1 MTPPRILVVDND
13 RQMLALLR
21 RHLEQEGFG
30 VLEAAGGQE
39 AVAILQ
45 REDVDVVLTDLVMD
59 EVGGLEVL
67 EAAQRERPGAR
78 VLLMTAFAS
87 LETAIEA
94 LRHGAYDYLTKP
106 FKLAEATLAIR
117 RALDDRRLRQEN
129 ARLRA
134 AVERQYGF
142 ERLLGETPAMQAVLE
157 RVRAVADSDAP
168 VLLLGESGTGKEL
181 VAQALHWESA
191 RGAGPFVPVSCAAVP
206 ESLLESELFGHE
218 KGAFT
223 GADRKRAGLFAAA
236 HGGTLFLDEIGDL
249 QPGIQVKLLRVL
261 QDRAVR
267 PVGSTGEVR
276 VDFRLVSAT
285 NRDLAALVREG
296 KFREDLY
303 YRLAVIPVRL
313 PALRERAGDIP
324 LLASHFLERAARR
337 LGKRL
342 TGFTPDA
349 AAWMLGHSWPGNV
362 RELENAVERAAVLAR
377 GTEVMLA
384 DLRSD
389 MDSAPPTPPPLHPS
403 LEDLELQYIRRVLE
417 EVRGDKRAAA
427 KVLGVSVRTLQR
439 KVKDL

>member
-1 MTPPRILVVDND
+1 MTPPRVLVVDND
-13 RQMLALLR
+13 RQMVALLR
-21 RHLEQEGFG
+21 RHLEREGFG

-39 AVAILQ
+39 AVEILQ

-67 EAAQRERPGAR
+67 AAAQRERPGAR

-129 ARLRA
+129 ERLRA

-157 RVRAVADSDAP
+157 KVRAVAESDAP

-181 VAQALHWESA
+181 VAQALHWGSA
-191 RGAGPFVPVSCAAVP
+191 RRAGPFVPVSCAAVP

-236 HGGTLFLDEIGDL
+236 HGGTLFLDEIGEL

-261 QDRAVR
+261 QDRGVR
-267 PVGSTGEVR
+267 PVGSTEEVR

-285 NRDLAALVREG
+285 NRDLAARVREG

-342 TGFTPDA
+342 SGFTPDA
-349 AAWMLGHSWPGNV
+349 AEWMLGHSWPGNV
-362 RELENAVERAAVLAR
+362 RELENAVERAAVLSR
-377 GTEVMLA
+377 GAEVMLA

-389 MDSAPPTPPPLHPS
+389 MDSAQPTPSVLRPS